1 MVRNVREG
9 VLAGLKENPLLQFP
23 LSALQ
28 QEKLQRTLGEQSEL
42 MQEGVI
48 SPEVYGERKAI
59 IEAAFTAQEILN
71 LSHWDIIFEF
81 SSDVAQ
87 GEIDLAELHTWSSA
101 SCARLTIYPSF
112 YSTSALEKTDAIFH
126 EIIHLYTQPLRRTVS
141 LLTRNG
147 SKEMQDVIEGTVK
160 EHLENVTNALAVVLS
175 ARLGIS
181 LFKED

>member
-1 MVRNVREG
+1 MVINVREG

-28 QEKLQRTLGEQSEL
+28 QEKLQRTLGEQTEL

-81 SSDVAQ
+81 SS
-87 GEIDLAELHTWSSA
+87 E
-101 SCARLTIYPSF
+101 
-112 YSTSALEKTDAIFH
+112 EKTDAIFH
-126 EIIHLYTQPLRRTVS
+126 EIIQAEKRDGGVS
-141 LLTRNG
+141 
-147 SKEMQDVIEGTVK
+147 V
-160 EHLENVTNALAVVLS
+160 
-175 ARLGIS
+175 
-181 LFKED
+181 